1 MRFAKAHTS
10 RPLKVTLPGPL
21 TIVDS
26 VVDEH
31 YRADE
36 RELALRFAK
45 LLNEEA
51 RALAEAGADVIQF
64 DEPTF
69 NVYVDKVRDWGVAAL
84 ERCVDGV
91 KATTAVH
98 ICYGYGISQ
107 VLAWKNSNRDWSH
120 YSHTLPLLAES
131 RIDQV
136 SVECAA
142 SGVDPAVLRSLKNK
156 DVLVGVI
163 DVGTEEVETAEVVAG
178 PDPRHPPSCRAGA
191 SVSLHRLWS
200 RAQKSRRGARQDGSA
215 RGGSGHGSARAG
227 SPRIGSKGR

>member
-1 MRFAKAHTS
+1 MSRGGRYAPDTEAARIVGDVTRPRDVLMHAVRFAKAHTS
-10 RPLKVTLPGPL
+10 RPLGARRGPSPL
-21 TIVDS
+21 STRGG
-26 VVDEH
+26 
-31 YRADE
+31 RALS
-36 RELALRFAK
+36 RRRAGIALRFAT

-69 NVYVDKVRDWGVAAL
+69 NVYVDKVRDWGVTAL

-142 SGVDPAVLRSLKNK
+142 SGVDPACS
-156 DVLVGVI
+156 
-163 DVGTEEVETAEVVAG
+163 
-178 PDPRHPPSCRAGA
+178 GA
-191 SVSLHRLWS
+191 SRTRTCWS
-200 RAQKSRRGARQDGSA
+200 A
-215 RGGSGHGSARAG
+215 
-227 SPRIGSKGR
+227 